1 MHVLTSYLFN
11 CNLRLRSQAHYLKF
25 GEELCYANVHYR
37 FGIFYLLPI
46 VMIYMSLCTWY
57 WLCMIIIIG
66 PNSYTWYWLYKAF
79 VVMTHIYIK
88 NWPDPPYTW
97 IFYLIQLFNIYMLFV
112 VMTRIHKKMTSPT
125 MQLKN
130 ILHIP
135 RVAVTSK

>member
-1 MHVLTSYLFN
+1 MVRVLTSYLFN

-46 VMIYMSLCTWY
+46 VMIYMAFCTWY

-66 PNSYTWYWLYKAF
+66 PNSYTWYWLHKAF
-79 VVMTHIYIK
+79 VVMIHIHIK
-88 NWPDPPYTW
+88 NWPQK
-97 IFYLIQLFNIYMLFV
+97 IVKHIQLLNIYMLFV
-112 VMTRIHKKMTSPT
+112 VMTRIHKKLTSPT
-125 MQLKN
+125 MQLKD

-135 RVAVTSK
+135 HVAATSK